1 VSNGHSGT
9 AAGAAVSAETARRP
23 IIIHYHFF
31 KNAGTSVDAIL
42 QRNFGA
48 GWTSREYPPR
58 STPNAAREFLVANPQ
73 IAALSSHTL
82 PLPPP
87 NIPDAEIL
95 PILFI
100 RHPLDR
106 LKSAYLFE
114 RHQRA
119 DTEGSRLA
127 RQHDFA
133 GYLRARLAVPGDR
146 SCRNFHTYRLAMG
159 EPADS
164 GSEWERALRAFERL
178 PFIGS
183 VEAFDASLAALEEMA
198 KPWFPEFRVFQA
210 RENVSRAPSSI
221 EDRLPQLEDE
231 LGAETFEMI
240 AAANADDLE
249 LYRRA
254 LARYSVTSGST
265 PRARKRTKGDEA
277 AARKA
282 GTVGGRESPDADPK
296 AVREEDRIAAAI
308 LRPARGPGLARV
320 FRERELRFHSGL
332 SLACGNGRAE
342 RELLKLGI
350 CERFHGIDSSP
361 ESIAEARESAQGL
374 DFTYE
379 TADLN
384 HVVLEPNAY
393 DLVLSQNC
401 LHSVIELERLAEQI
415 WRSLKPGGCLWIHDY
430 IGESQ
435 FQFDDRRLDI
445 ANRILAILPER
456 YRRDRV
462 RNRVVQTIAR
472 PHLDA
477 LASSPEAVRSADI
490 VPVFCRWF
498 DIEYRHEESAF
509 MGRVCPRG
517 MRANYTE
524 TEDGPIIFE
533 LLMLIEGLLVEH
545 GILGPHTGQYLM
557 RRKAEPLTDGAA
569 DAKARPLA
577 GAEATR

>member
-1 VSNGHSGT
+1 MSNGHSRV
-9 AAGAAVSAETARRP
+9 AAGVDTARRP

-48 GWTSREYPPR
+48 GWTSREYPAR

-95 PILFI
+95 PVLFI

-127 RQHDFA
+127 RQHDLA

-146 SCRNFHTYRLAMG
+146 SCRNFHTHRLAMA
-159 EPADS
+159 EPAES

-198 KPWFPEFRVFQA
+198 KAWFPEFRVFQA

-221 EDRLPQLEDE
+221 EDRLAQLEDE
-231 LGAETFEMI
+231 LGAETFEFI

-254 LARYSVTSGST
+254 LARYPTASGST
-265 PRARKRTKGDEA
+265 PRARKPTKKDEA
-277 AARKA
+277 AGKKA
-282 GTVGGRESPDADPK
+282 GAAPDREAPDTDPK
-296 AVREEDRIAAAI
+296 AVWEEDRIAAAI

-320 FRERELRFHSGL
+320 LRERELRFHSGL
-332 SLACGNGRAE
+332 SLACGDGKAE
-342 RELLKLGI
+342 RELVKLGI

-361 ESIAEARESAQGL
+361 EAIAGARQNAHGL
-374 DFTYE
+374 DLTYE
-379 TADLN
+379 AADLN
-384 HVVLEPNAY
+384 RLALEPGAY

-401 LHSVIELERLAEQI
+401 LHSVLELESLAEQI
-415 WRSLKPGGCLWIHDY
+415 WRSLKAGGCLWIHDY

-435 FQFDDRRLDI
+435 FQFEDRRLDI
-445 ANRILAILPER
+445 ANRILAVLPER

-462 RNRVVQTIAR
+462 RNRFLQTIAR
-472 PHLDA
+472 PQLDA
-477 LASSPEAVRSADI
+477 IASSRDAVRSTDI
-490 VPVFCRWF
+490 VPVFSRWF

-557 RRKAEPLTDGAA
+557 RRKAEPLTDIVA
-569 DAKARPLA
+569 DARTRSLA
-577 GAEATR
+577 TAEATR

>member
-1 VSNGHSGT
+1 MIAVDKRGPEKDFAPSSFSQGFYVSNGHSG
-9 AAGAAVSAETARRP
+9 AAVSAESARRP

-58 STPNAAREFLVANPQ
+58 STPNAAGEFLTANPQ

-87 NIPDAEIL
+87 DIPDAEIL

-114 RHQRA
+114 RNQRA

-127 RQHDFA
+127 RQHDLA

-146 SCRNFHTYRLAMG
+146 SCRNFHVQRLAMA
-159 EPADS
+159 EPADN
-164 GSEWERALRAFERL
+164 GSEWERALRVFERL

-183 VEAFDASLAALEEMA
+183 VEAFDASLAALEA
-198 KPWFPEFRVFQA
+198 FIKPRFPEFRVFQA

-221 EDRLPQLEDE
+221 EDRVAQLEDE
-231 LGAETFEMI
+231 LGAETFEII

-254 LARYSVTSGST
+254 LARYTAPSYSPGSGST
-265 PRARKRTKGDEA
+265 SRTRKIANRDEA
-277 AARKA
+277 GAKKAGAAR
-282 GTVGGRESPDADPK
+282 GRESSDADPK
-296 AVREEDRIAAAI
+296 AAWEEDKIAALT

-320 FRERELRFHSGL
+320 FRERDLRFTSGL
-332 SLACGNGRAE
+332 SLACDNGRAE

-350 CERFHGIDSSP
+350 CERFHGVDSSP
-361 ESIAEARESAQGL
+361 EAIAEARQNAQGL
-374 DFTYE
+374 
-379 TADLN
+379 
-384 HVVLEPNAY
+384 V
-393 DLVLSQNC
+393 
-401 LHSVIELERLAEQI
+401 HSVLELERLAEQI
-415 WRSLKPGGCLWIHDY
+415 WRSLKPSGCLWIHDY

-435 FQFDDRRLDI
+435 FQFDDLRLDI
-445 ANRILAILPER
+445 ANRILAVLPER

-462 RNRVVQTIAR
+462 HDRILRAIAR
-472 PHLDA
+472 PKPGA
-477 LASSPEAVRSADI
+477 LASPFEAVRSADI
-490 VPVFCRWF
+490 VPVFSRWF

-524 TEDGPIIFE
+524 TEDGPVIFE

-545 GILGPHTGQYLM
+545 GILAPHTGQYLM
-557 RRKAEPLTDGAA
+557 RRKAEPLAGGAPEA
-569 DAKARPLA
+569 EARPLA
-577 GAEATR
+577 DAEATR